1 MLQSIRD
8 NAQGWLAWII
18 VIIIIIPFALWGIQE
33 YLHPTPKRVVA
44 EVNGVEIPEAD
55 FQQQVRQREHQLR
68 AMLKNQNIDLSF
80 MKSQIREST
89 LSQMI
94 EEELLVQTAIDAG
107 MRVSDELLQQ
117 RIRQIPGFQEE
128 NGTFS
133 PILYENA
140 LRSQGISPGG
150 FEREMRRSMLT
161 DQLREGILRSALLTM
176 DDQQQ
181 RQRLEAQQRYV
192 SYLII
197 PTTRFQKTVV
207 IGDTEIENDY
217 KKNSARYMTAEKVSI
232 EYVELSKENLI
243 KPQELDENT
252 LKQRYQ
258 ERKAAFTTPAQWKA
272 RHILFAVNQ
281 SAKPE
286 EINAA
291 KNKAQQV
298 LAQIRAGKAFEELA
312 KTFSDDAG
320 SKNQGGDLGWFGTG
334 AMVKPFEEAVKT
346 MKVGE
351 VSEPIQSE
359 FGFHIIKLEDS
370 KPEVTRS
377 FAEVKQQLAE
387 ELQKEAAESAF
398 YGQAEQFANLAF
410 EHPNSLDVLA
420 ETLKLPIKTTELFEH
435 TISPETDSI
444 LSHQAVIDAAFSDA
458 VLKEGYNSEVID
470 IDEQDIVVLRLKDH
484 QPAQL
489 KPLAEV
495 KAEITTNLTREKA
508 KAEVQTLG
516 KDLLNQ
522 IKAQANPDQLASK
535 HDLQWLPAQWI
546 QRHDSTLKQ
555 PDIVREAFKMGHPSK
570 NQAIYQGITL
580 SNGDYALI
588 ALLDVKEGK
597 VTTAKTDKT
606 KATDQSSTE
615 KSTQQQ
621 QQALGES
628 EYQQLVSELKGNAKI
643 KNYSQQLAAVDN
655 QL

>member
-89 LSQMI
+89 LAQMI

-133 PILYENA
+133 PMLYENA
-140 LRSQGISPGG
+140 LKSQGISPGG

-161 DQLREGILRSALLTM
+161 DQLREGILRSALLTT

-243 KPQELDENT
+243 KPQKLDENT

-258 ERKAAFTTPAQWKA
+258 ERKATFTTPAQWKA
-272 RHILFAVNQ
+272 RHILFAVSQ
-281 SAKPE
+281 SAQPE
-286 EINAA
+286 AINAA

-298 LAQIRAGKAFEELA
+298 LAQIHAGKAFEELA

-484 QPAQL
+484 QPAQP

-588 ALLDVKEGK
+588 ALLDVKAGK
-597 VTTAKTDKT
+597 ITIAKTDKT
-606 KATDQSSTE
+606 KATDQSTTE

-628 EYQQLVSELKGNAKI
+628 EYQQLVSELKSNAKI
-643 KNYSQQLAAVDN
+643 KNYSQQLATVEN